1 MKVLTKLLLIVI
13 TLTLTTFCF
22 CENNTKEQEVMENIA
37 ENDITIINRDNYQ
50 VQIKQY
56 KKDYPIALYVVFK
69 ESTPLIAEIRKI
81 LREELLIF
89 AKTEIEPA
97 LQDSLKK
104 EEEGKQKEKDLK
116 NKKEERQNKSE
127 TNKEGEQ
134 NKIEKKIGLETIKRV
149 VIASAWFDDNISESL
164 EKIEL
169 TKKYGAFVWLYDEID
184 KDIVFTFEEYLK
196 YLKNKKEFFKKKEKL
211 EKSEDVQ

>member
-1 MKVLTKLLLIVI
+1 MKVLTKLLLIMI
-13 TLTLTTFCF
+13 IFLTLTAFCF
-22 CENNTKEQEVMENIA
+22 CENNTKEQEVMENIV

-56 KKDYPIALYVVFK
+56 EKDYPIALYVVFK

-89 AKTEIEPA
+89 VKTEIEPA

-104 EEEGKQKEKDLK
+104 EEEKKKKEKDKYSK
-116 NKKEERQNKSE
+116 NKKEEK
-127 TNKEGEQ
+127 Q
-134 NKIEKKIGLETIKRV
+134 NKIEKKIGLETIKKV

-169 TKKYGAFVWLYDEID
+169 TKKYSAFVWLYDEID

>member
-13 TLTLTTFCF
+13 ILTLTTFCF
-22 CENNTKEQEVMENIA
+22 CENNAKEQEVMESVVV
-37 ENDITIINRDNYQ
+37 ENDIKIIDRENYQ

-56 KKDYPIALYVVFK
+56 DKEYPIILYVVFK
-69 ESTPLIAEIRKI
+69 ESTPLINEIRKI

-89 AKTEIEPA
+89 AKTE
-97 LQDSLKK
+97 
-104 EEEGKQKEKDLK
+104 EEEKQKEKDSK

-184 KDIVFTFEEYLK
+184 KDNIFTFEEYLK
-196 YLKNKKEFFKKKEKL
+196 YLKNKKEIFKKKEKM
-211 EKSEDVQ
+211 EKSEDMQ